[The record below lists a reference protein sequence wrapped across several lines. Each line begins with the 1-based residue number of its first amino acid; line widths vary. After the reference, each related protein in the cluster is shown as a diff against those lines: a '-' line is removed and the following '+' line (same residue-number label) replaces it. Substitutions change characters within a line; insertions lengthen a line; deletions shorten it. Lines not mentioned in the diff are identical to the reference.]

1 MSAIADVADDFCET
15 DDANFNRAAGLFFD
29 ALTKRLEAGGD
40 AQVVDFFAGA
50 WIDFK
55 ELRADDRAGEIVRDQ
70 LAELA
75 GLQDIFTDLSE
86 IGRARGE
93 VGRDDVSSRETVLDD
108 FDVADV
114 GREE

>member
-1 MSAIADVADDFCET
+1 M
-15 DDANFNRAAGLFFD
+15 
-29 ALTKRLEAGGD
+29 TKGLEAGGD
-40 AQVVDFFAGA
+40 AEVVDFFAGA

-55 ELRADDRAGEIVRDQ
+55 ELRADDRTGKIVRDE

-75 GLQDIFTDLSE
+75 GLQDIFTHPGE

-93 VGRDDVSSRETVLDD
+93 VGRDDVSSRVTVLDD